1 MELRREDYPHF
12 GTTARYPP
20 SVTLIARAV
29 SIT

>member
-1 MELRREDYPHF
+1 MELRREGDPHF
-12 GTTARYPP
+12 TTMALYPP